1 MVEYHRVDK
10 SVAQIH
16 CPVCA
21 TIIKEEPRLCE
32 RCETPHHQ
40 DCWDYA
46 GGCAL
51 FGCRPGKRALVRNES
66 VDLVAS
72 MNKWMWAYRAY
83 TKCFTMTALTLSL
96 VYLFS
101 ISIIFISGFFPTNFF
116 ALSLQLVLSTV
127 HSFLCLAWFISAMG
141 MAVFIVPALLAR
153 RKVNAILQCNLHTSG
168 IVTRGVLDRLDVKG
182 MSGILLSFF
191 APYKKYLDALVIAAW
206 VLFLIFIPIFIFMGP
221 VNFVTKAVIPLF
233 VSSVF
238 FVVWPLSAVCER
250 LAYFSTVQNRA
261 AASFK
266 GIKLFE

>member
-1 MVEYHRVDK
+1 MDK

-21 TIIKEEPRLCE
+21 TVIKEEPRLCE

-51 FGCRPGKRALVRNES
+51 FGCRPGKRAIVRNES
-66 VDLVAS
+66 VDLIAS

-83 TKCFTMTALTLSL
+83 SKCFTMTACTLSL
-96 VYLFS
+96 VYLLGVS
-101 ISIIFISGFFPTNFF
+101 MVLISGFFPTNFL
-116 ALSLQLVLSTV
+116 ALSLLFILSTV
-127 HSFLCLAWFISAMG
+127 HSFLFLAWFISAMG

-153 RKVNAILQCNLHTSG
+153 RRVNAILQCNLQSTG
-168 IVTRGVLDRLDVKG
+168 VMTRGVLDRLDVKG
-182 MSGILLSFF
+182 MSGRLLSCF
-191 APYKKYLDALVIAAW
+191 APYKRYLDALVIAAW
-206 VLFLIFIPIFIFMGP
+206 VIFILFIPTFIFLRP
-221 VNFVTKAVIPLF
+221 VNLITKAIIPLF

-266 GIKLFE
+266 GIKLVQ